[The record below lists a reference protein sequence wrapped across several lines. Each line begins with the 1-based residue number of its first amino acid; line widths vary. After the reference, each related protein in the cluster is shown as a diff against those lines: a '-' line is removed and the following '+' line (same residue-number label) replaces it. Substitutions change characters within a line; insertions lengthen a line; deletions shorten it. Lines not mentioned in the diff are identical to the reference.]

1 MTAVIAV
8 SGRDRPRPSRNASS
22 TAPASMATVPRIR
35 SRCELAAAASYSVVS
50 LMTSSTATGWPA

>member
-22 TAPASMATVPRIR
+22 TAPARMATVPRIR
-35 SRCELAAAASYSVVS
+35 LRCELAAAASYSVVS